1 MPTIKGPIKFEKG
14 KPVPTEVLEAVKKVM
29 GATTI
34 PAKKYTSKELYALN
48 RKEQIELIRKLGY
61 DGKIPRTEKERVAL
75 ILKLQR
81 KR

>member
-14 KPVPTEVLEAVKKVM
+14 KPAPKEVFEAVKKVL
-29 GATTI
+29 GATTVTR
-34 PAKKYTSKELYALN
+34 KKYTSKELYALN
-48 RKEQIELIRKLGY
+48 RKEQIELIRSFGY